1 MDSSIPLTCRADGF
15 VRAATV
21 VGGGFALRLV
31 VALTSTPESALVWY
45 VPFVEHFYRAPS
57 LDPWGAWLADGGDPA
72 AFPYGY
78 SMLAVLNAASALSS
92 AAPIGAKFSYL
103 LVLLVVEVALL
114 MTLLRLVDRSVRPVA
129 LALYWFAPLVIFS
142 TYGMGHND
150 LVPALFVVAALVA
163 LRASRVRMS
172 ALLLALAVSAKMS
185 AAFVVSVL
193 LVYVINQPEFR
204 ARWMQFL
211 SVFGVATALLVGP
224 QFWFPGARFMLVEN
238 PEFAKVASWFVE
250 VGPGSGF
257 FVLPTGYAVLL
268 YATWRLRR
276 IGFSEAIVLVGV
288 AQVLVVLAT
297 PAAGGWF
304 VWAVPYLVVYGA
316 VGDRAARWLVFA
328 LMSIAL
334 LPLLDAVFLIDKNIQ
349 FAGIDAGLAIASV
362 VFAAGAVVGIR
373 MWRDVSSAQPWRNL
387 RDRPFVVGIAGDS
400 GVGKDTA
407 ATGLARAFGDGTCAL
422 LSGDDYHRRARLSS
436 IWSQVTHLNP
446 VANDLARMRSDI
458 RRLAARQSVIVSH
471 YSHKTGRF
479 EGPHSIHPKDV
490 VIVSG
495 LHVLLENRDA
505 SLYDL
510 SIYLDMSEDLRIFLK
525 KQRDEAH
532 RSAEPR
538 HVEKTVMR
546 RQPDR
551 AEFINPQRASADVV
565 IRVDTESPLGL
576 QDGASALGGLRV
588 SAWSAFDVGFE
599 ALARD
604 IVTFTSAAAW
614 VESGETNGSMTLRV
628 SGDVA
633 MEELDLIGSR
643 SLARQPD
650 HPLASKIPWNPGA
663 AGVVQLVLA
672 VAAASTLSRRTVR

>member
-1 MDSSIPLTCRADGF
+1 MRA
-15 VRAATV
+15 VTV
-21 VGGGFALRLV
+21 VVAGFALRYA
-31 VALTSTPESALVWY
+31 VALISTPESALVWY
-45 VPFVEHFYRAPS
+45 VPFVERFYRAPS
-57 LDPWGAWLADGGDPA
+57 LDPWGAWLAVGGDPA

-78 SMLAVLNAASALSS
+78 AMLAVLNAASALSS
-92 AAPIGAKFSYL
+92 AVPIGAKFSYL
-103 LVLLVVEVALL
+103 LVLLIVEAALL
-114 MTLLRLVDRSVRPVA
+114 ATLLRLVDRSVRHVA
-129 LALYWFAPLVIFS
+129 LALYWFSPLVMYS
-142 TYGMGHND
+142 AYGMGHND
-150 LVPALFVVAALVA
+150 LVPALFVVVALA
-163 LRASRVRMS
+163 NLRASRVRMS
-172 ALLLALAVSAKMS
+172 AVLLALAVSAKLS
-185 AAFVVSVL
+185 AAFVVPVL

-204 ARWMQFL
+204 ARRMQFV
-211 SVFGVATALLVGP
+211 SIFGVATALLVGP
-224 QFWFPGARFMLVEN
+224 QFWFSGARLMLVEN

-250 VGPGSGF
+250 IGPGSGF

-297 PAAGGWF
+297 PAAGGWL

-316 VGDRAARWLVFA
+316 VRDRAARGLVFA

-334 LPLLDAVFLIDKNIQ
+334 LPLLDAVFLADRNILL
-349 FAGIDAGLAIASV
+349 AGIDAGLAIASA

-387 RDRPFVVGIAGDS
+387 RERPFVVGIAGDS

-407 ATGLARAFGDGTCAL
+407 ATGLARTFGQGTCAL
-422 LSGDDYHRRARLSS
+422 LSGDDYHRRARLST

-458 RRLAARQSVIVSH
+458 RRLVARQSVIVSH
-471 YSHKTGRF
+471 YSHETGRF
-479 EGPHSIHPKDV
+479 EGAQSIHPKDV

-495 LHVLLENRDA
+495 LHVLLESRDT
-505 SLYDL
+505 SVYDL
-510 SIYLDMSEDLRIFLK
+510 SIYLDMSEEIRIFLK

-532 RSAEPR
+532 RSAEPG
-538 HVEKTVMR
+538 HVEETVLR

-551 AEFINPQRASADVV
+551 DEFITPQRASADIIV
-565 IRVDTESPLGL
+565 RVDTESPLGL
-576 QDGASALGGLRV
+576 EGGASAPKGLRV

-599 ALARD
+599 ALAQD
-604 IVTFTSAAAW
+604 IVTFSHAAAW
-614 VESGETNGSMTLRV
+614 VESGDTNGSMTLRV

-633 MEELDLIGSR
+633 VADLNLIGSR
-643 SLARQPD
+643 SLARQPE
-650 HPLASKIPWNPGA
+650 HPFASPIPWWPGA
-663 AGVVQLVLA
+663 AGVVQLMLA